1 MNAVCMPQ
9 ETHKQMEKVKITTDT
24 GETAE
29 AVAPVIVSASRSTD
43 IPSFYARWFFDRLS
57 KGYCVW
63 YNPFNRK
70 KVYVSFRNT
79 RVIVFW
85 TKNPGPIMPFLTKL
99 DEMGIHYYFLV
110 TLNDYEKEG
119 LEPGVPS
126 LRRRIETFKELSRMI
141 GKERIIWR
149 FDPLILTPELTV
161 RELMTRIWYL
171 GNQLK
176 GYTEK
181 LVFSFA
187 DVCRYKKVQD
197 SLIRETGLFTMDTVS
212 RAEFSPSQVEE
223 AAFCLSK
230 MREAWKEKG
239 WSIQMATCAETVDL
253 SEFGIEHNSCI
264 DADLIERLFGD
275 DRELVYYIH
284 TEKLPVPDLFG
295 SVPEIPPERK
305 NLKDPGQRKACG
317 CIISKDIGM
326 YNTCRHLCV
335 YCYANSSRELV
346 LRNKS
351 RHTSDKE
358 SVID

>member
-212 RAEFSPSQVEE
+212 RAEFSPAQIQE

-230 MREAWKEKG
+230 MRDAWKEKG

>member
-1 MNAVCMPQ
+1 MD
-9 ETHKQMEKVKITTDT
+9 KVKISTDT

-29 AVAPVIVSASRSTD
+29 AVSPVIVSASRSTD
-43 IPSFYARWFFDRLS
+43 IPAFYARWFFDRLA

-70 KVYVSFRNT
+70 KTYVSFRNT

-85 TKNPGPIMPFLTKL
+85 TKNPGPIMPYLSIL
-99 DEMGIHYYFLV
+99 DEMGIHYYFQV
-110 TLNDYEKEG
+110 TLNDYENEG
-119 LEPGVPS
+119 FEPCVPNLKS
-126 LRRRIETFKELSRMI
+126 RIETFKELSSRI
-141 GKERIIWR
+141 GKERVIWR
-149 FDPLILTPELTV
+149 FDPLILTPQLTV
-161 RELMTRIWYL
+161 RELMTRIWHV

-197 SLIRETGLFTMDTVS
+197 SLIRETGLFTRENVS
-212 RAEFSPSQVEE
+212 QAEFSPAEIEE
-223 AAFCLSK
+223 AASCLSK

-239 WSIQMATCAETVDL
+239 WSIRMATCAETVDL

-264 DADLIERLFGD
+264 DAELMERLFGD
-275 DRELVYYIH
+275 DRELLYFLH
-284 TEKLPVPDLFG
+284 TGKLPESDLFG

-326 YNTCRHLCV
+326 YNTCRHFCA

-346 LRNKS
+346 RRNQR
-351 RHTSDKE
+351 RHSLDKE
-358 SVID
+358 SIID